1 MFDSPSFSDQETGF
15 ISKSEQT
22 EFEILLVED
31 DLELN
36 TQLTR
41 LLQAQHYKVCAE
53 TCGQKALEQIKT
65 GWFDLI
71 ILDVDLPEID
81 GFCLL
86 QYIREKS
93 TTPVMMLTASGAEE
107 HRIRGLKSGADDYVT
122 KPCSFT
128 EVQLRIE
135 AILRRTAP
143 QYSPYNRATQNL
155 DSQLILDRANHQVQ
169 VLNDASSSS
178 EQHAPAIPLTP
189 VQFKLLWT
197 LVQNK
202 GQALS
207 KAYLYQAVLERD
219 YSQYDRS
226 LDMHLSRIRKKLV
239 NHGMDAERI
248 QTLYGKGY
256 LFK

>member
-1 MFDSPSFSDQETGF
+1 MFDSPSFPDHESGF
-15 ISKSEQT
+15 TTKSEQP

-41 LLQAQHYKVCAE
+41 LLQAQHYKVSTE
-53 TCGQKALEQIKT
+53 TCGLKALERLKT

-71 ILDVDLPEID
+71 ILDVDLPEVD
-81 GFCLL
+81 GFGLL

-143 QYSPYNRATQNL
+143 QYSPYNRTLQSL
-155 DSQLILDRANHQVQ
+155 DSELSLDRSSHQVQ
-169 VLNDASSSS
+169 VLKDPSSALCQDS
-178 EQHAPAIPLTP
+178 EAIQLTP

-239 NHGMDAERI
+239 SHGMDAERI

>member
-1 MFDSPSFSDQETGF
+1 MFESNNHIDSISSFST
-15 ISKSEQT
+15 KSDSHVFQ
-22 EFEILLVED
+22 ILLVED

-36 TQLTR
+36 AQLCR
-41 LLQAQHYKVCAE
+41 LLEDQHYQVCSE
-53 TCGQKALEQIKT
+53 SCGQLALQRLKQE
-65 GWFDLI
+65 WFDLI

-81 GFCLL
+81 GFGLL
-86 QYIREKS
+86 QYVREKS

-128 EVQLRIE
+128 EIQLRVE

-143 QYSPYNRATQNL
+143 QFSPYNRSHLSVDA
-155 DSQLILDRANHQVQ
+155 QLELDRSTHQVVVRCVDQ
-169 VLNDASSSS
+169 
-178 EQHAPAIPLTP
+178 QPAIQLTP

-202 GQALS
+202 GHSLS

-226 LDMHLSRIRKKLV
+226 LDMHLSRVRKKLV
-239 NHGMDAERI
+239 SHGMDAERI
-248 QTLYGKGY
+248 QTVYGKGY